1 MQLQLQN
8 TSSKEISFYEGHQ
21 HHLGS
26 SPFKA
31 MQKYVCND
39 LKEGTDITK
48 LGSFNW
54 AEIIKKNEGIII
66 NVGIQTQ
73 LVHSYFF
80 KVLCDYLVLLCY
92 CMLLLLN
99 T

>member
-26 SPFKA
+26 PFKA

-39 LKEGTDITK
+39 LKEGIDNTK

-54 AEIIKKNEGIII
+54 AEIIKKMK
-66 NVGIQTQ
+66 T
-73 LVHSYFF
+73 
-80 KVLCDYLVLLCY
+80 
-92 CMLLLLN
+92 LLLMYTTYTNGTFLFFQSVV
-99 T
+99 

>member
-66 NVGIQTQ
+66 NVYIHKWYILIFSTQTTQ
-73 LVHSYFF
+73 FYCVIA
-80 KVLCDYLVLLCY
+80 CCY
-92 CMLLLLN
+92 Y
-99 T
+99 

>member
-54 AEIIKKNEGIII
+54 AEIIKKM
-66 NVGIQTQ
+66 
-73 LVHSYFF
+73 
-80 KVLCDYLVLLCY
+80 KA
-92 CMLLLLN
+92 LLLLMYTYTN
-99 T
+99 GTFLFFQSVV

>member
-1 MQLQLQN
+1 
-8 TSSKEISFYEGHQ
+8 
-21 HHLGS
+21 
-26 SPFKA
+26 

-66 NVGIQTQ
+66 NVYIHKWYILIFSKCCVT
-73 LVHSYFF
+73 
-80 KVLCDYLVLLCY
+80 
-92 CMLLLLN
+92 

>member
-21 HHLGS
+21 HHLG

-54 AEIIKKNEGIII
+54 AEIIKKMK
-66 NVGIQTQ
+66 T
-73 LVHSYFF
+73 
-80 KVLCDYLVLLCY
+80 
-92 CMLLLLN
+92 LLLMYTTYTNGTFLFFQSVV
-99 T
+99 